1 MARFD
6 FSFFDSGV
14 RFDTPDGNPSSTM
27 RDLAHFLD
35 NPFDDRQISE
45 AELAAFTTDHLERF
59 IANNTNNELTARITA
74 TQSAFDLF
82 ADCVTD
88 NDARLAIRKARKLAK
103 DNYREITIPRDV
115 ARIEGAFV
123 SAYGADSPVILEALP
138 NGRSIFQTCR
148 DDQVE
153 AKLDILLQAVTAH
166 QADLVPAIV
175 TLATALKANWLTV
188 YAASEASTGSS
199 STTQDGKKMA
209 RDNLQLMLYL
219 NLVKLMEIF
228 PRQPEKMTIY
238 MQQHLLE
245 NPAAPEEPEPPEP
258 PTP

>member
-6 FSFFDSGV
+6 FSFFDSGA
-14 RFDTPDGNPSSTM
+14 RFDTPDANPSSTM
-27 RDLAHFLD
+27 RNLAHFLD

-88 NDARLAIRKARKLAK
+88 NDAKLAIRKARKLAK
-103 DNYREITIPRDV
+103 KNYREITIPRDV

-123 SAYGADSPVILEALP
+123 SAYGEDSPILLEAFP
-138 NGRSIFQTCR
+138 NGRSIFQTCQ
-148 DDQVE
+148 DDEVE
-153 AKLDILLQAVTAH
+153 AKLEVLRLAVTAH

-175 TLATALKANWLTV
+175 TLAAALKTNWLTV
-188 YAASEASTGSS
+188 YAASEASTGGT

-219 NLVKLMEIF
+219 NLVKLMEMF
-228 PRQPEKMTIY
+228 PRQPEKMKIY

-245 NPAAPEEPEPPEP
+245 NPTSTEEPQPPAP
-258 PTP
+258 

>member
-6 FSFFDSGV
+6 FSFFDSGA
-14 RFDTPDGNPSSTM
+14 RFDTPDANPSSSM
-27 RDLAHFLD
+27 RNLAHFLD
-35 NPFDDRQISE
+35 NPFDDKKISE

-74 TQSAFDLF
+74 TQSAFDLW

-88 NDARLAIRKARKLAK
+88 NEAKLAIRKARKQAK

-115 ARIEGAFV
+115 ARIEGAFI
-123 SAYGADSPVILEALP
+123 SAYGEDSPILLEALP

-175 TLATALKANWLTV
+175 TLATTLKTNWLTV
-188 YAASEASTGSS
+188 YAASEASTGGT

-209 RDNLQLMLYL
+209 RDNLLLMLFL
-219 NLVKLMEIF
+219 NLVKLMEMF
-228 PRQPEKMTIY
+228 PRQPEKMPIY

-245 NPAAPEEPEPPEP
+245 NPATPEEPEPPEP

>member
-6 FSFFDSGV
+6 FSFFDSGA
-14 RFDTPDGNPSSTM
+14 RFDTPDANPSSTM
-27 RDLAHFLD
+27 RNLANFLD
-35 NPFDDRQISE
+35 NPFDDRDISE
-45 AELAAFTTDHLERF
+45 AELAAFTTDHLERMT
-59 IANNTNNELTARITA
+59 ANNPNHELTARITA

-88 NDARLAIRKARKLAK
+88 NGARLAIRKARKLAK
-103 DNYREITIPRDV
+103 DHYRTTTIPRDV

-123 SAYGADSPVILEALP
+123 SAYGADSPVLLEALP

-153 AKLDILLQAVTAH
+153 AQLEILVQAVTAH

-175 TLATALKANWLTV
+175 TLTTALKANWLTV
-188 YAASEASTGSS
+188 YAASEASTGNA
-199 STTQDGKKMA
+199 STTQDGKRLA
-209 RDNLQLMLYL
+209 RENLQLMLYL
-219 NLVKLMEIF
+219 NLVKLMEMF
-228 PRQPEKMTIY
+228 PRQPEKMPIY

-245 NPAAPEEPEPPEP
+245 NPQSGEEKEPEPP